1 MKIKYQLIIPLFLVI
16 AIFASTGLIIN
27 LNIMSVEEANTQVV
41 TNFNI
46 ENHAINYKEGA
57 RNLQVGTYLY
67 VYENKVLGKQLIDNG
82 SKLMKTSN
90 AGLKTLLSD
99 PANLSE
105 LSEIEKLEANAEE
118 ALNNVVIAVETNKS
132 QPLIDQNLRTFQGR
146 VEALNLR
153 LSILNENSHANMEN
167 SIEQSKIYTNSARNL
182 IYYAGFISIV
192 ISLIIALLMTE
203 YISRP
208 LRKLTEIANKVSQGD
223 MNSKVDIASND
234 EIGNL
239 AESFNRLINSI
250 KIMEALNKEK

>member
-16 AIFASTGLIIN
+16 AIFAFAGLIIN
-27 LNIMSVEEANTQVV
+27 LNMMSLEEANTQVV

-46 ENHAINYKEGA
+46 DTHASNYEEGA

-67 VYENKVLGKQLIDNG
+67 AGENKDLGKQLIDNG
-82 SKLMKTSN
+82 SNLMKTSD
-90 AGLKTLLSD
+90 AGLKTLFND
-99 PANLSE
+99 PVNLSE
-105 LSEIEKLEANAEE
+105 LSQIEKLKVNVME
-118 ALNNVVIAVETNKS
+118 ALNDVVTAVENNES
-132 QPLIDQNLRTFQGR
+132 RIIIDQNLKTFQVR
-146 VEALNLR
+146 IENLNLK
-153 LSILNENSHANMEN
+153 LSTLKENSHANMKN

-203 YISRP
+203 YISRR
-208 LRKLTEIANKVSQGD
+208 LRKLTDTANKVSQGD
-223 MNSKVDIASND
+223 MNSKVDITSND

-239 AESFNRLINSI
+239 AESFNRLINTI